1 MLKRTDMIS
10 LGQGQDK
17 KAERMIDEA
26 KGKGGW
32 VLL

>member
-1 MLKRTDMIS
+1 MVS

-17 KAERMIDEA
+17 KAEKFIDEA
-26 KGKGGW
+26 KAKGGW